1 MTDIFKP
8 PIKSR
13 TTDDLLEILG
23 SPKKWNPEA
32 IRMAKYELKDRNVPQ
47 IEIDNAVKLSLK
59 AEENERLR
67 KANES
72 YHVLDF
78 LSHLDNPIFELIFSW
93 ELKKDGYILK
103 AKQQKSFRILLSI
116 VIFIVIINYFFTYFF
131 K

>member
-1 MTDIFKP
+1 MTDTFKP

-72 YHVLDF
+72 YQISDF
-78 LSHLDNPIFELIFSW
+78 LLHPSSTFLELIFSW
-93 ELKKDGYILK
+93 ELEKGGYILK

-116 VIFIVIINYFFTYFF
+116 VIFIVIINYFFT
-131 K
+131 